1 MPDPIEAVSLEQAL
15 AATAE
20 RVTAELE
27 RRLAVPPGA
36 RGRVL
41 EAMRW
46 GSLNGGKRLRPFLV
60 IESARLFDVPERQA
74 LNAAVALEMVH
85 CYSLVHDDLPAMDDA
100 DLRRGKPTVHKAFD
114 DATAILAGDGLLTE
128 AFAVL
133 AEAETHPDPAVRCR
147 LVAALA
153 AGAGAA
159 GMVGGQM
166 IDLSPERDGLDL
178 AGISELQALKTGAL
192 IAFACRAGAILGGAA
207 PEQEAAL
214 LSYAADLGLA
224 FQIAD
229 DLLDV
234 EGTTEQLGKPAGAD
248 AGLEKAT
255 FVRLLGVEGARRK
268 AAELVEMAR
277 QRLDSFKE
285 KADLLRR
292 TATFVLERRS

>member
-192 IAFACRAGAILGGAA
+192 IAFACRAGEILGGAA